1 MLAAKVHRAKSFISG
16 QMGKADASPPLVP
29 VMAAVRDMRPVD
41 VVVNAAAA
49 SVGAQDNAAPAVK
62 AIREHGVHWAFQLA
76 QAGAEDWRMFGG
88 AAADPVGLNLAIK
101 AELQHSSVSAMD
113 NEASKLTP
121 EEQPTRAEQ
130 DVPDRLRTFLFLQDR
145 RSRPPPRLF
154 ESSAFM
160 LGLLTVPAADRQ
172 NLVIATC
179 ELIALAS
186 GLMLPLPLSFR
197 RHRASA
203 ILGTGT
209 SFAEAPGLDD
219 SMDALVAFAMAS
231 LAICT
236 WFALSIA
243 IFVAAGAGG
252 RNGSLH
258 FYEPL
263 TQIIAFTMF
272 LFIFGGFWPL
282 LTLLFWDMIMV
293 SGSPYLALAAL
304 LLSLAFLLGL
314 LTLNIKFF
322 IREMPLELYHMP
334 RWLLAMIRCQVPW
347 LGSQL
352 RDTALEPRAKRRA
365 AELRQLAGLAP
376 EVAV

>member
-1 MLAAKVHRAKSFISG
+1 M
-16 QMGKADASPPLVP
+16 
-29 VMAAVRDMRPVD
+29 
-41 VVVNAAAA
+41 
-49 SVGAQDNAAPAVK
+49 
-62 AIREHGVHWAFQLA
+62 
-76 QAGAEDWRMFGG
+76 
-88 AAADPVGLNLAIK
+88 ADPVGLKLAIK

-121 EEQPTRAEQ
+121 VEQPTRAEQ

-203 ILGTGT
+203 ILGIGT

-282 LTLLFWDMIMV
+282 LSLLFWDMIMV
-293 SGSPYLALAAL
+293 SESPYLALAAL

-334 RWLLAMIRCQVPW
+334 RWLLAMICCQGPMARIAATRH
-347 LGSQL
+347 GSGAS
-352 RDTALEPRAKRRA
+352 RKAARR
-365 AELRQLAGLAP
+365 
-376 EVAV
+376 

>member
-1 MLAAKVHRAKSFISG
+1 
-16 QMGKADASPPLVP
+16 
-29 VMAAVRDMRPVD
+29 MRPVD
-41 VVVNAAAA
+41 VVVHAAAA
-49 SVGAQDNAAPAVK
+49 SIKEPENAAPAAK
-62 AIREHGVHWAFQLA
+62 KIREHGVYWAFQLA
-76 QAGAEDWRMFGG
+76 QAGAEEWRMFGSY
-88 AAADPVGLNLAIK
+88 AITVGLKLAIK
-101 AELQHSSVSAMD
+101 AELQHPSVSAMD
-113 NEASKLTP
+113 NEASKLMP
-121 EEQPTRAEQ
+121 EGQPTRAEQ
-130 DVPDRLRTFLFLQDR
+130 DVPDRLRTFLFLQDC

-197 RHRASA
+197 RHRASD

-209 SFAEAPGLDD
+209 SIADAPGLDD

-252 RNGSLH
+252 RNGSWH

-263 TQIIAFTMF
+263 TKIIAFTMF

-282 LTLLFWDMIMV
+282 LSLLFWDMIMV
-293 SGSPYLALAAL
+293 SESPYLALAAL

-322 IREMPLELYHMP
+322 IQEMPLELYHMP

-365 AELRQLAGLAP
+365 AELRQLVGLVAP